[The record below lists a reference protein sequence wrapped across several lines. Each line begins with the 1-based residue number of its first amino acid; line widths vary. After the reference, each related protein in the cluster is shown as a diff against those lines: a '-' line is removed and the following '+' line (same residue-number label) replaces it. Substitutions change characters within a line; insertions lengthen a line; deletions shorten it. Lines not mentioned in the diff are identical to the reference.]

1 MGEFKIA
8 FANNEELI
16 IKIFEMIINNNQEI
30 KLYKDKIINMKYLKL
45 MLETKLSLIT
55 LIWSIIHKNN
65 KNMQL
70 IKKLQCP
77 SLQPLTQRIVNL
89 NKRIKWKKDQ
99 NHTKILLNSLLDRCK
114 FVNKLLCG
122 MGA

>member
-1 MGEFKIA
+1 MG
-8 FANNEELI
+8 ANNEAFIVKIFELI
-16 IKIFEMIINNNQEI
+16 IDNEQEMNLE
-30 KLYKDKIINMKYLKL
+30 YLKL

-65 KNMQL
+65 KNMQI
-70 IKKLQCP
+70 IKQLQCP

>member
-1 MGEFKIA
+1 M
-8 FANNEELI
+8 
-16 IKIFEMIINNNQEI
+16 KIFEMMIDNEQEI
-30 KLYKDKIINMKYLKL
+30 KLQKDKIINMEYLKL

-65 KNMQL
+65 KNMQI

-89 NKRIKWKKDQ
+89 NKRIIWKKDM
-99 NHTKILLNSLLDRCK
+99 NHAKILLNSLLDRCK

-122 MGA
+122 